1 MSEPSVRQADVRM
14 RGFRNR
20 TPVEEVWDWLEGW
33 IRPRGAEEVPV
44 AAACGRVLAEAIT
57 APESVPPFAR
67 AAMDGYALR
76 GAETVGA
83 DPYNPLE
90 LTVTG
95 ESLPGRPFPEPLPAG
110 AAVRIM
116 TGAPVPEG
124 ADAVLPA
131 EYAEETGSGEKTR
144 VAVTAA
150 VPPRKHVGRVGEDVA
165 AGERLLERGRVLR
178 PQDGGLIASLGLD
191 RVRVVA
197 APGVRVVV
205 TGDELAA
212 PGTAR
217 GPAQIYDA
225 NSAILPGLVA
235 RDGGRM
241 VRTERVGDDPKSLR
255 RLLTAGGAEL
265 VIVTGGSSVGAED
278 HAPRLLAEAGE
289 LAFHGVAMR
298 PSAPTGLGR
307 LGDVP
312 VFLLPGNPVSCLA
325 GYELFAGRALRLL
338 AGRDPRWPHRTVRA
352 PLARKI
358 ASAVGRMDYCR
369 VGLGPDGVEPIALSG
384 ASILSS
390 ATRADGFVL
399 VPADS
404 EGFAPGTEVTVHLY
418 HPVNP

>member
-1 MSEPSVRQADVRM
+1 M
-14 RGFRNR
+14 
-20 TPVEEVWDWLEGW
+20 
-33 IRPRGAEEVPV
+33 
-44 AAACGRVLAEAIT
+44 
-57 APESVPPFAR
+57 
-67 AAMDGYALR
+67 
-76 GAETVGA
+76 
-83 DPYNPLE
+83 
-90 LTVTG
+90 
-95 ESLPGRPFPEPLPAG
+95 
-110 AAVRIM
+110 
-116 TGAPVPEG
+116 
-124 ADAVLPA
+124 
-131 EYAEETGSGEKTR
+131 
-144 VAVTAA
+144 
-150 VPPRKHVGRVGEDVA
+150 GRVGEDVA

-307 LGDVP
+307 LGEGP